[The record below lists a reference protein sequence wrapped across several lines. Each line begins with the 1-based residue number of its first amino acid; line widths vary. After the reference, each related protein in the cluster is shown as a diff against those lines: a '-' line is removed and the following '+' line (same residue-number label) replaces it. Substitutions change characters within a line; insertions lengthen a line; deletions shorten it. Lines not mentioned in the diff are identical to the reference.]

1 MANDL
6 PYTAEKTSPPLTR
19 ADPESQQD
27 TADNDSVTTKT
38 SAFKSLG
45 ILDRFLAVWI
55 FLAMLVGILLGN
67 FVPGTG
73 DALEKGKFVGV
84 SVPIG
89 RYFLLESLYHQQFFN
104 LFPFLAVG
112 LLVMM
117 YPILCKVRYES
128 LHEILATR
136 DIWKQIL
143 FSVIM
148 NWIVAPFLMVNS
160 QPQTPLQ
167 VQR

>member
-1 MANDL
+1 MASDL
-6 PYTAEKTSPPLTR
+6 PYTAEKTSPPPTR

-27 TADNDSVTTKT
+27 AAENDSVTTKT

-89 RYFLLESLYHQQFFN
+89 EIYYHPYLPRPKLSNF
-104 LFPFLAVG
+104 FPFLAVG

-148 NWIVAPFLMVNS
+148 NWIVAPFLMVS
-160 QPQTPLQ
+160 IKLEPPLQ